1 MQMVATTIRR
11 PAPSFV
17 KRFTKYPPFLSSIIN
32 LHSRSPFM
40 IPLPL
45 VDDLLRTSLIHCDHN
60 TGMKT
65 SLSNIYMSFHCEFT
79 ILKFCDSGPNI
90 TTTKNLY
97 LRRWGSQWN
106 CLDISY
112 VFQWYSYPSFVLYS
126 GKLAKVSLKSDW
138 IRHIL
143 PPFLSCQTWRARG
156 KYPIPFDP
164 FVPRRAPQRK
174 FIMADPLR
182 CQRVRALY
190 HFYFLCDQSIGVLS
204 FLRIGVHKGRKHSY
218 RVLESIKDNAAR
230 K

>member
-1 MQMVATTIRR
+1 MYVLFCILLAFPELQWALKSAPKYLQTAVDSYYACIAPAPTVDNLTQFWGFGKMQMVATTIRR

-97 LRRWGSQWN
+97 LRRWK
-106 CLDISY
+106 
-112 VFQWYSYPSFVLYS
+112 PM
-126 GKLAKVSLKSDW
+126 KLPV
-138 IRHIL
+138 
-143 PPFLSCQTWRARG
+143 
-156 KYPIPFDP
+156 
-164 FVPRRAPQRK
+164 
-174 FIMADPLR
+174 
-182 CQRVRALY
+182 
-190 HFYFLCDQSIGVLS
+190 
-204 FLRIGVHKGRKHSY
+204 
-218 RVLESIKDNAAR
+218 
-230 K
+230 